1 MKRFFCLCLVLI
13 LTGSSLSLPVR
24 AEEPPVPET
33 METLPAETV
42 QTTACTEEAELPS
55 AAAEATQASTLPPD
69 TEPAETE
76 TAPTAETVPA
86 TVSPTEPTVQT
97 QLTQETQPLAPP
109 EEPVSVTPIGQ
120 LSWLVPGMEGVTL
133 RGTVV
138 WVREHRIVLQD
149 ETGGTVL
156 TLPENT
162 AAGIGS
168 QLQITGCTGEVFV
181 PSQVEILGSGELP
194 LVVCTL
200 SQAPEALRVQ
210 VDGEITEEGH
220 LAAEGRSLS
229 LEAEEWTP
237 GSARLTGVIV
247 DGVFYA
253 EEVLS
258 FLPEP
263 EIDFLWNH
271 YAGQLHNHSALSGG
285 WGSPGEIYAK
295 SAREENMDFFAV
307 TDHSDS
313 FVGGEAGV
321 IDADGSSVS
330 PSWAEGK
337 RAAKSAATPDFAP
350 IFGFEMTWG
359 KAHGLGHIN
368 TFGTSGWQTGNQLSS
383 LEAYLNI
390 LERAPGSVNQFNHP
404 GTAYGTFDGFRD
416 YNPRYDRL
424 MQLIEVFGEPGTE
437 YLFEYFGALD
447 AGWHLAPTAGSFCY
461 DPDFGNA
468 RTVILAQTLSESSLL
483 QALRQRRAYATQDG
497 DLRLEFQ
504 LNGTDMGGFTTKAD
518 TMELTAQFRDETD
531 GAVGKVE
538 VLTIHGRVLAAQE
551 ITESAGELTLTLPG
565 GYPYYL
571 LRVTQADGDVAISA
585 PVWAETFSDMGILEF
600 STAEAAP
607 TAGTAL
613 TLELALFNREPV
625 PMSVQSVTLY
635 QGSQEVDRFRKTAEG
650 RYQCD
655 FTWDAPGELRLTAK
669 VQAAVEGENRSYQK
683 ELVLHYTGGEAMSA
697 SVSDVRAGSPG
708 TVYRLTGYAASGN
721 TNSATTFPDTIYV
734 QDETG
739 GIPVRGT
746 FPKGIQVGTPLDI
759 TGVLRT
765 ENEAPYLDLISLER
779 TEETMRRPLPAVLG
793 CREAMD
799 YDTRG
804 GQLVQIQGTLLSL
817 EKEGNA
823 VSRLT
828 LRDGK
833 GDKAVVL
840 IEPEIRSGSG
850 RTHKL
855 SSKIQENRTVRAIGL
870 VYRMADG
877 TVVLRVRNCDEVVY
891 VPPVPDKT
899 NPKTGDP
906 WQLGEMVAFWRKMW
920 YACW

>member
-33 METLPAETV
+33 LPAETV
-42 QTTACTEEAELPS
+42 QTTACTEEAELQP
-55 AAAEATQASTLPPD
+55 AAAETARVPTLPLV

-76 TAPTAETVPA
+76 TAPTAETIPTTVPQ
-86 TVSPTEPTVQT
+86 TKPTVQA
-97 QLTQETQPLAPP
+97 QPAEALPLSLL

-120 LSWLVPGMEGVTL
+120 LSRLVPGMESVTL

-138 WVREHRIVLQD
+138 WAREHRIVLQD

-168 QLQITGCTGEVFV
+168 QLQITGRTGEVFA

-194 LVVCTL
+194 LVECAL
-200 SQAPEALRVQ
+200 SQAPEAQRVR
-210 VDGEITEEGH
+210 VDGKITKEGR
-220 LAAEGRSLS
+220 LTGEGRSLS
-229 LEAEEWTP
+229 LEAADPLP

-253 EEVLS
+253 EEILP
-258 FLPEP
+258 LAPEP
-263 EIDFLWNH
+263 EIDFLRNH

-295 SAREENMDFFAV
+295 SAQEENMDFFAV

-313 FVGGEAGV
+313 FVGAEAGA
-321 IDADGSSVS
+321 IDADGSSLS

-337 RAAKSAATPDFAP
+337 QAAKAASNGDFAA
-350 IFGFEMTWG
+350 IFGYEMTWG
-359 KAHGLGHIN
+359 EAHSLGHIN

-383 LEAYLNI
+383 LEAYLTA
-390 LERAPGSVNQFNHP
+390 LAQAPGSVSQFNHP

-416 YNPRYDRL
+416 YDPQYDRV
-424 MQLIEVFGEPGTE
+424 MQLMEVFGEPGTE
-437 YLFEYFGALD
+437 YLSEYFEALD

-468 RTVILAQTLSESSLL
+468 RTVIQAQTLSESSLL
-483 QALRQRRAYATQDG
+483 QALRQRRAYATQDA

-504 LNGTDMGGFTTKAD
+504 LNGADMGGFIKKSETP
-518 TMELTAQFRDETD
+518 ELTARFQDKTD

-538 VLTIHGRVLAAQE
+538 VLTIHGRVLAIRE
-551 ITESAGELTLTLPG
+551 ITESAGEMTLTLPG

-571 LRVTQADGDVAISA
+571 LRVTQADGDIAISA

-600 STAEAAP
+600 STTEAAP
-607 TAGTAL
+607 TTGKAL
-613 TLELALFNREPV
+613 TLELTLFNREPV
-625 PMSVQSVTLY
+625 PMNVQSVTLY
-635 QGSQEVDRFRKTAEG
+635 QGSKEVGRFRKTAEG
-650 RYQCD
+650 RYQCS

-669 VQAAVEGENRSYQK
+669 VQAAVEGENRSYRK
-683 ELVLHYTGGEAMSA
+683 ELVLHYTGGEALSA

-721 TNSATTFPDTIYV
+721 TNPATTFPDTVYV
-734 QDETG
+734 QDKTG

-759 TGVLRT
+759 TGVLRS

-779 TEETMRRPLPAVLG
+779 TEEAMRRPLPAVLG

-828 LRDGK
+828 LQDGK

-855 SSKIQENRTVRAIGL
+855 SSKVAKNRTVRAIGL
-870 VYRMADG
+870 VYRTADG

-906 WQLGEMVAFWRKMW
+906 RHRFQLPWFSSRKTR
-920 YACW
+920 

>member
-1 MKRFFCLCLVLI
+1 MKRQIFVFLVLTLVGI
-13 LTGSSLSLPVR
+13 PWALPAR
-24 AEEPPVPET
+24 AEESPVPET
-33 METLPAETV
+33 TETLPAETV
-42 QTTACTEEAELPS
+42 QTTPRAEDGEQPPTAEETA
-55 AAAEATQASTLPPD
+55 QASTLPPV

-76 TAPTAETVPA
+76 TAPTAETIPAAVP
-86 TVSPTEPTVQT
+86 PTEPAVQT
-97 QLTQETQPLAPP
+97 LPAQETQPLAPL

-162 AAGIGS
+162 AAEIGS
-168 QLQITGCTGEVFV
+168 LLQITGRSGDIFA
-181 PSQVEILGSGELP
+181 PSQVEILGTGELP
-194 LVVCTL
+194 LVVCAL
-200 SQAPEALRVQ
+200 SQAPEAMRVQ

-229 LEAEEWTP
+229 LEAEDPLP

-253 EEVLS
+253 EKILP
-258 FLPEP
+258 LAPEP

-285 WGSPGEIYAK
+285 WGSPGEIYEK
-295 SAREENMDFFAV
+295 SAQEEHMDFFAL

-313 FVGGEAGV
+313 FVGGEAGA

-330 PSWAEGK
+330 PSWAEGTQ
-337 RAAKSAATPDFAP
+337 AAKAAASPDFAP

-383 LEAYLNI
+383 LEDYLNI
-390 LERAPGSVNQFNHP
+390 LERVPGSVNQFNHP

-416 YNPRYDRL
+416 YSPRYDRL
-424 MQLIEVFGEPGTE
+424 MQLMEVFGELGTE
-437 YLFEYFGALD
+437 YLSEYFLALD

-483 QALRQRRAYATQDG
+483 QALRQRRAYATQDA

-504 LNGTDMGGFTTKAD
+504 LNGTDMGGFTAKAD
-518 TMELTAQFRDETD
+518 TMELTVQFQDETD

-551 ITESAGELTLTLPG
+551 ITESAGELSLTLPG

-571 LRVTQADGDVAISA
+571 LRVTQADGDIAISA

-600 STAEAAP
+600 SATEAAP
-607 TAGTAL
+607 TAGKAL
-613 TLELALFNREPV
+613 TLELTLFNREPV
-625 PMSVQSVTLY
+625 PMSVQSAGLY
-635 QGSQEVDRFRKTAEG
+635 QDGKAVGRFRKTAEG
-650 RYQCD
+650 IYQCD
-655 FTWDAPGELRLTAK
+655 FTWDAPGEFRLTAK

-683 ELVLHYTGGEAMSA
+683 ELVLHYTGGEAISA

-721 TNSATTFPDTIYV
+721 TNPATTFPDTVYV

-746 FPKGIQVGTPLDI
+746 FPTGIQVGTPLDI
-759 TGVLRT
+759 TGVLRA
-765 ENEAPYLDLISLER
+765 ENEGPYLDLISLER
-779 TEETMRRPLPAVLG
+779 TEEAMRRPLPAVLG

-833 GDKAVVL
+833 GDEAVVL

-870 VYRMADG
+870 VYRAADG
-877 TVVLRVRNCDEVVY
+877 TVALRVRNCDEVVY

-906 WQLGEMVAFWRKMW
+906 RHRFRLPWFSSRKTG
-920 YACW
+920 

>member
-13 LTGSSLSLPVR
+13 LTGSSLSLPTR

-33 METLPAETV
+33 KETLPAETV
-42 QTTACTEEAELPS
+42 QTTACTEEAELPP
-55 AAAEATQASTLPPD
+55 AAPEAARTSTLPLV

-76 TAPTAETVPA
+76 TAPTTETIPTTVP
-86 TVSPTEPTVQT
+86 STEPTVQA
-97 QLTQETQPLAPP
+97 QSAEALPLSLL

-120 LSWLVPGMEGVTL
+120 LSRLVPGMEGVTL

-162 AAGIGS
+162 AAEIGS
-168 QLQITGCTGEVFV
+168 LLQITGRTGEVFA
-181 PSQVEILGSGELP
+181 PSQVNSLGSGELP
-194 LVVCTL
+194 LVACAL
-200 SQAPEALRVQ
+200 SQAPEALRVR
-210 VDGEITEEGH
+210 VDGQITKEGH
-220 LAAEGRSLS
+220 LTGKGRSLS
-229 LEAEEWTP
+229 LVAENPLP

-247 DGVFYA
+247 EGVFYA
-253 EEVLS
+253 EEI
-258 FLPEP
+258 LPLAPEL
-263 EIDFLWNH
+263 EIDFLRNH

-285 WGSPGEIYAK
+285 WGSPGEIYVK
-295 SAREENMDFFAV
+295 SARESHMDFFAL

-313 FVGGEAGV
+313 FVGAEAGA
-321 IDADGSSVS
+321 IDADGSSLS

-337 RAAKSAATPDFAP
+337 QAAKAASKGDFAA
-350 IFGFEMTWG
+350 IFGYEMTWG
-359 KAHGLGHIN
+359 EAHSLGHIN

-383 LEAYLNI
+383 LEAYLTA
-390 LERAPGSVNQFNHP
+390 LAQAPGSVSQFNHP
-404 GTAYGTFDGFRD
+404 GNAYGTFDGFRD
-416 YNPRYDRL
+416 YDPQYDRV
-424 MQLIEVFGEPGTE
+424 MQLMEVFGEPGTE
-437 YLFEYFGALD
+437 YLSEYFEALD

-483 QALRQRRAYATQDG
+483 QALRQRRAYATQDA

-504 LNGTDMGGFTTKAD
+504 LNGADMGGFIKKSEVP
-518 TMELTAQFRDETD
+518 ELTARFQDETD

-538 VLTIHGRVLAAQE
+538 VLTIHGRVLAIRE
-551 ITESAGELTLTLPG
+551 ITESVGEMTLTLPG

-571 LRVTQADGDVAISA
+571 LRITQADGDIAISA

-607 TAGTAL
+607 TAGKAL
-613 TLELALFNREPV
+613 TLDLTLFNREPV
-625 PMSVQSVTLY
+625 PMNVQSAALY
-635 QGSQEVDRFRKTAEG
+635 QGGKEVGRFRKTAEG
-650 RYQCD
+650 RYQCS

-669 VQAAVEGENRSYQK
+669 VQAAVEGENRGYQR
-683 ELVLHYTGGEAMSA
+683 ELVLHYTGGEAVSA

-721 TNSATTFPDTIYV
+721 TNSATTFPDTVYV
-734 QDETG
+734 QDKTG

-746 FPKGIQVGTPLDI
+746 FPTGIQVGTPLDI
-759 TGVLRT
+759 TGVLRS
-765 ENEAPYLDLISLER
+765 ENEAPYLDLISLEQ
-779 TEETMRRPLPAVLG
+779 TEEAMRRPLPAVLG
-793 CREAMD
+793 CRDAMD

-833 GDKAVVL
+833 GDEAVVL

-855 SSKIQENRTVRAIGL
+855 SSKVVKNRTVRAIGL
-870 VYRMADG
+870 VYRTADG

-899 NPKTGDP
+899 NPKTGDSRHRFRLP
-906 WQLGEMVAFWRKMW
+906 WFSSRKTG
-920 YACW
+920 

>member
-1 MKRFFCLCLVLI
+1 MKRQICVFLMLTLVGI
-13 LTGSSLSLPVR
+13 PWALPAR
-24 AEEPPVPET
+24 ADEPPVPET
-33 METLPAETV
+33 TETLPAETV
-42 QTTACTEEAELPS
+42 QTTPRTEEAEQPP
-55 AAAEATQASTLPPD
+55 AAPEATQVSTLPPD

-86 TVSPTEPTVQT
+86 AVPPTEPTVQT
-97 QLTQETQPLAPP
+97 LPAQETQPLALL

-162 AAGIGS
+162 AAEIGS
-168 QLQITGCTGEVFV
+168 LLQITGCTGDIFV

-194 LVVCTL
+194 LVECTL
-200 SQAPEALRVQ
+200 SQAPEAQRVQ
-210 VDGEITEEGH
+210 VDGEITMEGH
-220 LAAEGRSLS
+220 LTGEGRSLS

-237 GSARLTGVIV
+237 GPARLTGVIV
-247 DGVFYA
+247 EGIFYA
-253 EEVLS
+253 EEILP
-258 FLPEP
+258 LAPEP
-263 EIDFLWNH
+263 EIDFHWNH

-285 WGSPGEIYAK
+285 WGSPGEIYEK
-295 SAREENMDFFAV
+295 SAQEEHMDFFAL

-321 IDADGSSVS
+321 IDADGSSLS

-337 RAAKSAATPDFAP
+337 QAAKAAASPDFAP

-383 LEAYLNI
+383 LENYLNI
-390 LERAPGSVNQFNHP
+390 LERVPGSVNQFNHP

-416 YNPRYDRL
+416 YSPRYDRL
-424 MQLIEVFGEPGTE
+424 MQLMEVFGEPGTE
-437 YLFEYFGALD
+437 YLSEYFMALD

-468 RTVILAQTLSESSLL
+468 RTVILAQALSESSLL
-483 QALRQRRAYATQDG
+483 QALRQRRTYATQDA

-504 LNGTDMGGFTTKAD
+504 LNGTDMGGFTAKAD
-518 TMELTAQFRDETD
+518 TMELTAQFQDETD

-551 ITESAGELTLTLPG
+551 ITESAGEMTLTLPG

-600 STAEAAP
+600 SATEAAP
-607 TAGTAL
+607 TAGKAL
-613 TLELALFNREPV
+613 TLELTLFNREPV
-625 PMSVQSVTLY
+625 PMSVQSAALY
-635 QGSQEVDRFRKTAEG
+635 QDGKEVGRFRKTAEG
-650 RYQCD
+650 IYQCD

-669 VQAAVEGENRSYQK
+669 VQAAVEGENRGYQK
-683 ELVLHYTGGEAMSA
+683 ELVLHYTGGEAISA

-708 TVYRLTGYAASGN
+708 TVYRLTGYAVSGN
-721 TNSATTFPDTIYV
+721 TNPATTFPDTVYV

-746 FPKGIQVGTPLDI
+746 FPTEIQVGTPLDI
-759 TGVLRT
+759 TGVLRA
-765 ENEAPYLDLISLER
+765 ESEGPYLDLISLER
-779 TEETMRRPLPAVLG
+779 TEEAMRRPLPAVLG

-833 GDKAVVL
+833 GDKALVL

-870 VYRMADG
+870 VYRTADG

-906 WQLGEMVAFWRKMW
+906 WRWPWLPWFSSRKTG
-920 YACW
+920 

>member
-33 METLPAETV
+33 TETPPAETV
-42 QTTACTEEAELPS
+42 QTTACTEEAELPPTAPE
-55 AAAEATQASTLPPD
+55 AARTPTLPPV

-86 TVSPTEPTVQT
+86 AVPSTEPTVQA
-97 QLTQETQPLAPP
+97 QSAEALPLSLL

-120 LSWLVPGMEGVTL
+120 LSRLVPGMEGVTL

-162 AAGIGS
+162 AAKIGS
-168 QLQITGCTGEVFV
+168 LLQITGRTGEVFA
-181 PSQVEILGSGELP
+181 PSQVDSLGSGELP
-194 LVVCTL
+194 LVACAL
-200 SQAPEALRVQ
+200 SQAPEALRVR
-210 VDGEITEEGH
+210 VDGQITKEGH
-220 LAAEGRSLS
+220 LTGEGRSLS
-229 LEAEEWTP
+229 LVTENPLP

-247 DGVFYA
+247 EGVFYA
-253 EEVLS
+253 EEI
-258 FLPEP
+258 LPLAPGP
-263 EIDFLWNH
+263 EIDFLRNH

-295 SAREENMDFFAV
+295 SAREAHMDFFAL

-313 FVGGEAGV
+313 FVGAEAGA
-321 IDADGSSVS
+321 IDADGSSLS

-337 RAAKSAATPDFAP
+337 QAAKAASKGDFAA
-350 IFGFEMTWG
+350 IFGYEMTWG
-359 KAHGLGHIN
+359 EAHSLGHIN

-383 LEAYLNI
+383 LEAYLTA
-390 LERAPGSVNQFNHP
+390 LAQAPGSVSQFNHP
-404 GTAYGTFDGFRD
+404 GNAYGTFDGFRD
-416 YNPRYDRL
+416 YDPQYDRV
-424 MQLIEVFGEPGTE
+424 MQLMEVFGEPGTE
-437 YLFEYFGALD
+437 YLSEYFEALD

-483 QALRQRRAYATQDG
+483 QALRQRRAYATQDA

-504 LNGTDMGGFTTKAD
+504 LNGADMGGFIKKSEVP
-518 TMELTAQFRDETD
+518 ELTARFQDETD

-538 VLTIHGRVLAAQE
+538 VLTIHGRVLAIRE
-551 ITESAGELTLTLPG
+551 ITESVGEMTLTLPG

-571 LRVTQADGDVAISA
+571 LRITQADGDIAISA

-607 TAGTAL
+607 TAGKAL
-613 TLELALFNREPV
+613 TLDLTLFNREPV
-625 PMSVQSVTLY
+625 PMNVQSAALY
-635 QGSQEVDRFRKTAEG
+635 QGGKEVGRFRKTAEG
-650 RYQCD
+650 RYQCS

-669 VQAAVEGENRSYQK
+669 VQATVEGENRSYQK
-683 ELVLHYTGGEAMSA
+683 ELVLHYTGGEAVSA

-721 TNSATTFPDTIYV
+721 TNSATTFPDTVYV
-734 QDETG
+734 QDKTG

-759 TGVLRT
+759 TGVLRA

-779 TEETMRRPLPAVLG
+779 TEEAMRRPLPAVLG

-799 YDTRG
+799 YDSWG

-828 LRDGK
+828 LQDGK

-855 SSKIQENRTVRAIGL
+855 SSKVVKNRTVRAIGL
-870 VYRMADG
+870 VYRTADG

-906 WQLGEMVAFWRKMW
+906 RHRFRLPWFSSRKTG
-920 YACW
+920 